1 MGPLSALRAH
11 TEAPYTTGFHRQTHR
26 ALNRPWAAR
35 AGKSGA
41 ARLLAA
47 EVSVTVSPA
56 AALVLVPALPPRAAP
71 ALAESQAEH
80 ALALGLSH

>member
-1 MGPLSALRAH
+1 M
-11 TEAPYTTGFHRQTHR
+11 
-26 ALNRPWAAR
+26 
-35 AGKSGA
+35 
-41 ARLLAA
+41 LAA
-47 EVSVTVSPA
+47 EVSVTVSPGA